1 MKTRMKKNPMMNES
15 DVDITAPFYAK
26 SKRRIDISNLGKTCH
41 SVLVNHDVHRYTR
54 YSNED

>member
-26 SKRRIDISNLGKTCH
+26 SKRRMDISNLGETFH
-41 SVLVNHDVHRYTR
+41 LVFVNHDVHRCTR